1 VNHTT
6 NLGGQTTAEYWK
18 INNYMSNL
26 TNFIQTNINYL
37 NNIQSYHWQTESYS
51 EHESLGEYYTNFN
64 KLNDE
69 FVETLQGKSNER
81 IKFSAELRPGI
92 LNYADVEIVKS
103 EVQKTAD
110 RINEINKEVDGQIDL
125 QSILEDMLLSTNQL
139 LYHLSLK

>member
-1 VNHTT
+1 
-6 NLGGQTTAEYWK
+6 
-18 INNYMSNL
+18 MSNII
-26 TNFIQTNINYL
+26 NFIQTNINYL

-51 EHESLGEYYTNFN
+51 EHEALGEYYTNFN

-92 LNYADVEIVKS
+92 LNYADVNIVKS

-110 RINEINKEVDGQIDL
+110 RINEMNKEVDGQIDL
-125 QSILEDMLLSTNQL
+125 QSVLEDMLLATNQL

>member
-1 VNHTT
+1 MS
-6 NLGGQTTAEYWK
+6 K
-18 INNYMSNL
+18 IEE
-26 TNFIQTNINYL
+26 FIQLNINFL
-37 NNIQSYHWQTESYS
+37 NDIQSYHWQTKSYS
-51 EHESLGEYYTNFN
+51 EHESLGEYYTTFN

-69 FVETLQGKSNER
+69 FVETLQGKTGER
-81 IKFSAELRPGI
+81 IKFSSELRPGI

-125 QSILEDMLLSTNQL
+125 QSILEDMLLATNQL

>member
-1 VNHTT
+1 
-6 NLGGQTTAEYWK
+6 
-18 INNYMSNL
+18 MSNL

-92 LNYADVEIVKS
+92 LNYADVEIVKY

>member
-1 VNHTT
+1 
-6 NLGGQTTAEYWK
+6 
-18 INNYMSNL
+18 MSNL

-110 RINEINKEVDGQIDL
+110 RINEMNKEVDGQIDL
-125 QSILEDMLLSTNQL
+125 QSVLEDMLLATNQL

>member
-1 VNHTT
+1 M
-6 NLGGQTTAEYWK
+6 
-18 INNYMSNL
+18 NNII
-26 TNFIQTNINYL
+26 NFIQTNINFL
-37 NNIQSYHWQTESYS
+37 NDIQSYHWQTESYS
-51 EHESLGEYYTNFN
+51 EHEALGEYYTNFN

-69 FVETLQGKSNER
+69 FVETHQGKTSER

-110 RINEINKEVDGQIDL
+110 RINQINKEVDGQIDL
-125 QSILEDMLLSTNQL
+125 QSILEDMLLATNQL

>member
-1 VNHTT
+1 
-6 NLGGQTTAEYWK
+6 
-18 INNYMSNL
+18 MSNII
-26 TNFIQTNINYL
+26 NFIQTNINYL

-69 FVETLQGKSNER
+69 FVETYQGKTGER
-81 IKFSAELRPGI
+81 INFSAELRPGI
-92 LNYADVEIVKS
+92 LNYADIEIVKS

-110 RINEINKEVDGQIDL
+110 RINEMNKEVDGQIDL
-125 QSILEDMLLSTNQL
+125 QSVLEDMLLATNQL

>member
-1 VNHTT
+1 
-6 NLGGQTTAEYWK
+6 
-18 INNYMSNL
+18 MSNL
-26 TNFIQTNINYL
+26 INFIQTNINYL
-37 NNIQSYHWQTESYS
+37 NNVQSYHWQTESYS
-51 EHESLGEYYTNFN
+51 EHEALGEYYTNFN

-92 LNYADVEIVKS
+92 LNYTDVEVVKS

-110 RINEINKEVDGQIDL
+110 RINQINKEVDGQIDL
-125 QSILEDMLLSTNQL
+125 QSILEDMLLATNQL